1 MNGHCNHLALKFSVC
16 VKERQDR
23 LPTMYWLP
31 KLHKTPY
38 KARFIANSSSCTT
51 TELSKLLTSC
61 LTAVKNHVI
70 RYCEK
75 VYERSDKNLFWSIKN
90 SGEVLIK
97 LKSIGFRATS
107 LSTYDFSTLYT
118 TLPHNLIKEK
128 LINLFE
134 WTFKKEGSPY
144 IACNER
150 QAFFTSEDTKRYKLW
165 SCQNVC
171 EALIYLLDNIYIRFG
186 TKLYRQ
192 IVGIP
197 MGTNCAPLVADLF
210 LFCYERDF
218 MTSLS
223 DVKQAEI
230 IEAFKSTSRY
240 LDDLLNID
248 NPYFEGMVNRI
259 YPPELQL
266 NKANTTDTE
275 APFLDLHLSI
285 SNGFVS
291 SKIYDKRDDFDFD
304 IVNFPFLDGDVPRST
319 SYGVYISQLIR
330 FARVSS
336 HAVDFNARNKSLT
349 AKLLQQGYRYHKLRK
364 TFSKFYRRHYELV
377 SEFNVGLKTLLHQ
390 GLSEPEFYGDLIY
403 KFKKIVGRVDF
414 SDQFR
419 KIIVRYKRIG
429 YNINIMRQSACLVF
443 NPITVNNF
451 ASLFNCTPVGRASDS
466 MMAPT

>member
-1 MNGHCNHLALKFSVC
+1 MLN
-16 VKERQDR
+16 
-23 LPTMYWLP
+23 
-31 KLHKTPY
+31 
-38 KARFIANSSSCTT
+38 
-51 TELSKLLTSC
+51 
-61 LTAVKNHVI
+61 
-70 RYCEK
+70 
-75 VYERSDKNLFWSIKN
+75 
-90 SGEVLIK
+90 K
-97 LKSIGFRATS
+97 LKSRGFRATS

-118 TLPHNLIKEK
+118 TLPYNLIKEK
-128 LINLFE
+128 LINLIE
-134 WTFKKEGSPY
+134 WTFKREGSPY
-144 IACNER
+144 IACNET
-150 QAFFTSEDTKRYKLW
+150 QAFFTSEGTKRYK
-165 SCQNVC
+165 
-171 EALIYLLDNIYIRFG
+171 
-186 TKLYRQ
+186 
-192 IVGIP
+192 
-197 MGTNCAPLVADLF
+197 
-210 LFCYERDF
+210 RDF

-266 NKANTTDTE
+266 NKANTSDTE

-319 SYGVYISQLIR
+319 SYGVYISHLIR

-336 HAVDFNARNKSLT
+336 HVVDFNARNKSLT

-377 SEFNVGLKTLLHQ
+377 SKFSVGLKTLLHQ
-390 GLSEPEFYGDLIY
+390 GLSEPEFYGDLVY
-403 KFKKIVGRVDF
+403 KFKKIVGRADF